1 MTAALVAVAI
11 RILANPLGAAFQKRL
26 TARERR
32 PIWVNFAT
40 FAFLAAVCAFPAS
53 AVDWGRF
60 SLDFWKNATLM
71 GVFCAVGNGCLA
83 KALQLGELSV
93 LGPINAWKSV
103 VGLIFAFVLLGETP
117 SFAALCGVATI
128 IVGSYWILDAGP
140 ERFSWR
146 RAVGDQAIR
155 FRVAALILAAI
166 EAVYIKRVATIS
178 SPTEAFFVWAI
189 FGAIFSIPTL
199 LALRVDVKG
208 ELVEAARPR
217 NAVDY
222 CGAALCV
229 GAMQTATNVAFTRL
243 DVGCALALFQ
253 LSALVGVLLG
263 GRLFHEK
270 NVGKKLFGASIIVV
284 GAASVVLF
292 G

>member
-1 MTAALVAVAI
+1 MAATLVAVAI
-11 RILANPLGAAFQKRL
+11 RILANPLGNAFQKRL
-26 TARERR
+26 TTRGRR

-40 FAFLAAVCAFPAS
+40 FALLAAVCAFPA
-53 AVDWGRF
+53 ATVDWGRF
-60 SLDFWKNATLM
+60 SFEFWKNAAFM
-71 GVFCAVGNGCLA
+71 GVFCAIGNGCLA

-117 SFAALCGVATI
+117 SIAALVGVATI
-128 IVGSYWILDAGP
+128 IAGSYWVLDAGP

-146 RAVGDQAIR
+146 RVVGDKAIR

-166 EAVYIKRVATIS
+166 EAVYIKRITTLS

-199 LALRVDVKG
+199 FALRVDVKS
-208 ELVEAARPR
+208 ELAEAVRPR
-217 NAVDY
+217 GFVDL
-222 CGAALCV
+222 CGAAVCV
-229 GAMQTATNVAFTRL
+229 GAMQTATNVAFTQL

-263 GRLFHEK
+263 GRLFREK
-270 NVGKKLFGASIIVV
+270 NVRKKLLGASIIVV
-284 GAASVVLF
+284 GAATVVLF
-292 G
+292 S